1 MKFDPK
7 DFRRALGKFPTGVT
21 VITTRDAEGQ
31 PIGMTASSF
40 NTLSIEPA
48 LVLWSIDKN
57 AWSLDAFTQGK
68 AFAINVLRN
77 DQVDLS
83 NRFARRGE
91 DKFAGLHIRDDAHG
105 CPLLPGAS
113 ASYACKTWNVYEG
126 GDHFIIV
133 GEVIDYA
140 YEENVSSL
148 VFHNGRYAVPE
159 VHPAVQAPT
168 EALEAR
174 GLLGDYLL
182 YQLRQTLNAYASDF
196 YPRLSHFGVTAEE
209 WRVLTLLADGEPM
222 EQEHICRFVSQ
233 PLKELV
239 SIGEWLKERGLL
251 QVDGSRLVLTEP
263 GKRLAAQ
270 LLDTAIEHEHKMLAP
285 LDADEQAALKA
296 MLKKINSSIQKG
308 ESGV

>member
-1 MKFDPK
+1 
-7 DFRRALGKFPTGVT
+7 
-21 VITTRDAEGQ
+21 
-31 PIGMTASSF
+31 
-40 NTLSIEPA
+40 
-48 LVLWSIDKN
+48 
-57 AWSLDAFTQGK
+57 
-68 AFAINVLRN
+68 
-77 DQVDLS
+77 
-83 NRFARRGE
+83 
-91 DKFAGLHIRDDAHG
+91 
-105 CPLLPGAS
+105 
-113 ASYACKTWNVYEG
+113 
-126 GDHFIIV
+126 
-133 GEVIDYA
+133 
-140 YEENVSSL
+140 

-159 VHPAVQAPT
+159 VHPAVQAPA

-222 EQEHICRFVSQ
+222 EQEQICRFVSQ

-251 QVDGSRLVLTEP
+251 QVDGSRFVLTEQ
-263 GKRLAAQ
+263 GKRLAAR

-296 MLKKINSSIQKG
+296 MLKKIYSSIQKD

>member
-21 VITTRDAEGQ
+21 VITTRDAEGH
-31 PIGMTASSF
+31 PIGVTASSF

-57 AWSLDAFTQGK
+57 AWSLDSFTNGK
-68 AFAINVLRN
+68 SFAINVLRN
-77 DQVDLS
+77 DQVELS

-91 DKFAGLHIRDDAHG
+91 DKFAGLQTRDDAHG
-105 CPLLPGAS
+105 CPLLPGA
-113 ASYACKTWNVYEG
+113 AAAFECKTWNVYEG

-133 GEVIDYA
+133 GEVVDYA
-140 YEENVSSL
+140 YEEGASSL

-168 EALEAR
+168 QALEAR

-182 YQLRQTLNAYASDF
+182 YQLRQTLNAYTDDF

-209 WRVLTLLADGEPM
+209 WRLLTLLADGEPL
-222 EQEHICRFVSQ
+222 EQEQACRFVSQ
-233 PLKELV
+233 PQKELV
-239 SIGEWLKERGLL
+239 ATGEWLQGRGLL
-251 QVDGSRLVLTEP
+251 QMEGSCLVLTEK
-263 GKRLAAQ
+263 GRQLAAQ
-270 LLDTAIEHEHKMLAP
+270 LLDTAIEHEKKMLSL
-285 LDADEQAALKA
+285 LDADEQAALKV
-296 MLKKINSSIQKG
+296 MLKKVGASI
-308 ESGV
+308 